1 MILEQ
6 WLFENQH
13 NPYPT
18 IQVKEVLAKKA
29 NLTVTQVTYWMANS
43 RKNIEAKCSKQNKIS
58 TENKI
63 KLLDHFSQNQDP
75 GKKDIE
81 KISKK
86 TGLDEKRIK
95 AWFRRQR
102 YNQRQIKL

>member
-1 MILEQ
+1 
-6 WLFENQH
+6 
-13 NPYPT
+13 
-18 IQVKEVLAKKA
+18 
-29 NLTVTQVTYWMANS
+29 MANS
-43 RKNIEAKCSKQNKIS
+43 RKNIEAKCSIQNKIS

-63 KLLDHFSQNQDP
+63 KLLDHFSQNP

-86 TGLDEKRIK
+86 TGLDDKRIK

-102 YNQRQIKL
+102 YYQRQINNLKKIKIINVLFNKNAFI